1 VYSFGVK
8 MVKKLESG
16 CVWVGQ
22 AHVHKFIQGV
32 KVSRHSDVEDL
43 ACILWTQWH
52 NEQVDDGYT

>member
-1 VYSFGVK
+1 